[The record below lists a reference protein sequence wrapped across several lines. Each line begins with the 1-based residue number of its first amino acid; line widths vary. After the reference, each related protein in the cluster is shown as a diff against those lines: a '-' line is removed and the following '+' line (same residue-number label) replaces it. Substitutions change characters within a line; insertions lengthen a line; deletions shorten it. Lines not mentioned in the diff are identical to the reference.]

1 MAEGKGS
8 DPANAVLEEIQITG
22 SDRNEEMIYD
32 CIPFFNELDILKL
45 RMQIMAP
52 YVDKFVLEE
61 STVTFSGEPKEMIF
75 ANNREMFREFE
86 DKIVYIAVDNSP
98 LSGVTTH
105 ERDKFQ
111 KNQLIRGM
119 TGCKADDIVIFSDV
133 DEIPRPETLQKVL
146 AQFDKTKIYH
156 LAQRMFYCFLNM
168 EEISGNL
175 LSITGEFPGIAHKQW
190 LGTKICSFGS
200 LPEEGI
206 VYLREISPKDPR
218 SVRVADGG
226 WHFGYMGGDRDVS
239 KRISVK
245 VQAAAHQ
252 EYNKSHYLNEA
263 VDRLLC
269 GEDIF
274 GRNARFVRVPI
285 DESYPAYLREHQ
297 DEYAFLIAPKIG
309 KARILWKKMKLAGM
323 RVLRRVHGVLV
334 RLKGK
339 SRETA

>member
-1 MAEGKGS
+1 
-8 DPANAVLEEIQITG
+8 
-22 SDRNEEMIYD
+22 MIYD

-45 RMQIMAP
+45 RMQIMSP

-75 ANNREMFREFE
+75 AKNRKMFAEFE
-86 DKIVYIAVDNSP
+86 DKIIYVAVEDSP
-98 LSGVTTH
+98 MSGVTTH
-105 ERDKFQ
+105 ERDKYQ

-133 DEIPRPETLQKVL
+133 DEIPDPETLQKVL
-146 AQFDKTKIYH
+146 NAFDPGKIYH

-175 LSITGEFPGIAHKQW
+175 LSITGEFPGVEHKQW

-200 LPEEGI
+200 LPPEGI
-206 VYLREISPKDPR
+206 VFLREVSVNDPR
-218 SVRVADGG
+218 SVRVKDGG
-226 WHFGYMGGDRDVS
+226 WHFGYMGGDGERDVA
-239 KRISVK
+239 KRIGVK

-252 EYNKSHYLNEA
+252 EYNKSRYLNEA

-285 DESYPAYLREHQ
+285 DESYPEYLREHQ
-297 DEYAFLIAPKIG
+297 EEYAFLIAPKVSRAGIV
-309 KARILWKKMKLAGM
+309 WKKMRLTAM
-323 RVLRRVHGVLV
+323 QWLRKAHGAV
-334 RLKGK
+334 RH
-339 SRETA
+339 RIHR

>member
-1 MAEGKGS
+1 
-8 DPANAVLEEIQITG
+8 
-22 SDRNEEMIYD
+22 MIYD

-45 RMQIMAP
+45 RMQIMSP

-61 STVTFSGEPKEMIF
+61 STVTFSGEPKEMVFDRHRDMF
-75 ANNREMFREFE
+75 APFA
-86 DKIVYIAVDNSP
+86 DKIIYVAVDNSP
-98 LSGVTTH
+98 MSGVTTH

-119 TGCKADDIVIFSDV
+119 VDCRPDDIVIFSDV
-133 DEIPRPETLQKVL
+133 DEIPNPKALTKI
-146 AQFDKTKIYH
+146 FDNFDPSKIYH

-175 LSITGEFPGIAHKQW
+175 LSITGEFPGVEHKQW
-190 LGTKICSFGS
+190 LGTKICSFAN

-206 VYLREISPKDPR
+206 VFLREVSPDDPR

-226 WHFGYMGGDRDVS
+226 WHFGYMGGDGERDVAR
-239 KRISVK
+239 RIGIK

-252 EYNKSHYLNEA
+252 EYNTSRYLSEA

-274 GRNARFVRVPI
+274 DRNAKFVRVPI
-285 DESYPAYLREHQ
+285 DESYPEYLRQHR
-297 DEYAFLIAPKIG
+297 DEYAFLMAPKIG
-309 KARILWKKMKLAGM
+309 RAGIAWKKTKLACM
-323 RVLRRVHGVLV
+323 RCVRRVHGAAV
-334 RLKGK
+334 RML
-339 SRETA
+339 RRQ